1 MPLLDLGFNSKSD
14 QMHKD
19 LERILYADQHGT
31 FSSYTGVRALRNS
44 DVFTAVRIIAADVAS
59 TKLKTRGHE
68 SNTIV
73 DDVLDL
79 FNNYPSSDLTG
90 WHFKFIIVANMLL
103 NGSSYVEIIRDE
115 NGFPESLYFL
125 HNDLVSLEEREG
137 QVFYQVSE
145 DSEGNDV
152 EITPEDILHF
162 RHITL
167 DGFVGYSPIFS
178 LDKEIGISQ
187 GSKGFLNNFFEHGGT
202 STSVLKYQKGK
213 INNEQLE
220 SMKKD
225 FENSQLKQN
234 GGLIALDDTMS
245 FDRLQVPTEV
255 LNFLNS
261 YKFSTQ
267 QVAKAFGLPVSKLGI
282 ETVNTS
288 LTQSNLDYLQTTLD
302 PIFKMMI
309 AEIESKILNSLK
321 TGYELEF
328 DSSRLIDIDPE
339 LKLERVRTLHS
350 EGIISTDESRSEFGY
365 KPTDSENG
373 REPLADL
380 NKAPLSKLGEA
391 SKGGDG

>member
-1 MPLLDLGFNSKSD
+1 MPLINLGFNSKNG
-14 QMHKD
+14 QMHRD

-44 DVFTAVRIIAADVAS
+44 DVFTAVRIISADVAS

-68 SNTIV
+68 SNSIV
-73 DDVLDL
+73 DGILDL

-103 NGSSYVEIIRDE
+103 NGSSYVEIIRDK

-125 HNDLVSLEEREG
+125 HNDLVGLEERDG
-137 QVFYQVSE
+137 QVIYQVSE
-145 DSEGNDV
+145 DSNGDSV
-152 EITPEDILHF
+152 EMTPEDILHF
-162 RHITL
+162 RYITL
-167 DGFVGYSPIFS
+167 DGFIGYSPIYS
-178 LDKEIGISQ
+178 LDNEIGISQ
-187 GSKGFLNNFFEHGGT
+187 GSKGFLNNFFENGGT
-202 STSVLKYQKGK
+202 STSILKYNNGK
-213 INNEQLE
+213 INDEQIKELKE
-220 SMKKD
+220 N

-234 GGLIALDDTMS
+234 GGLIALDETMS
-245 FDRLQVPTEV
+245 FERLQIPTEV

-328 DSSRLIDIDPE
+328 DASRLIDIDPTQ
-339 LKLERVRTLHS
+339 KLERVRTLHNA
-350 EGIISTDESRSEFGY
+350 GIVSTDEARDEFGY
-365 KPTDSENG
+365 RPTENG
-373 REPLADL
+373 EEPLADL
-380 NKAPLSKLGEA
+380 NKVPLSKLQ
-391 SKGGDG
+391 GGDNSGE